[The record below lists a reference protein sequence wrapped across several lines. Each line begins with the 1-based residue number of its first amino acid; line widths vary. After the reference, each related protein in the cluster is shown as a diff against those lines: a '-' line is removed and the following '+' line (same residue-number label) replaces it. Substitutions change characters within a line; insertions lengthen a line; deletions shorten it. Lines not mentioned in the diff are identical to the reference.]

1 MACGASTERYLICA
15 GTPGRPLLLLCC
27 SEAQLRSFRQALVL
41 GPVDDLRKPSRAVD
55 NHKVTFELELAE
67 SS

>member
-1 MACGASTERYLICA
+1 M
-15 GTPGRPLLLLCC
+15 CC

-41 GPVDDLRKPSRAVD
+41 GPVDDLRKPRRAVD
-55 NHKVTFELELAE
+55 SHKVTFELELAE